1 MKHQELTCTREVTRV
16 SCRLQLGE
24 SGEVGAQRG
33 EHLALR
39 WKPRFE
45 FAPRTEGPSQPF
57 STGARCF
64 PQLAR

>member
-1 MKHQELTCTREVTRV
+1 
-16 SCRLQLGE
+16 LQLGE
-24 SGEVGAQRG
+24 SGEVGAQRD

-45 FAPRTEGPSQPF
+45 FAPMTEGPSQPF

-64 PQLAR
+64 PHLAR